1 MLQSIESSK
10 ILSMIGQEK
19 EDENIAAAQQTLF
32 SLQNL
37 ISFNSNKNRKA
48 CIQDLPHSLMQK
60 KVFMLFTS
68 KELFKLRLVC
78 TEWNDLIKTIW
89 CQIVKDEMLE

>member
-1 MLQSIESSK
+1 MESSK
-10 ILSMIGQEK
+10 ILSMMGQEK
-19 EDENIAAAQQTLF
+19 EDNNIVAAQQTLF
-32 SLQNL
+32 SLQHL
-37 ISFNSNKNRKA
+37 INFNSNPNRKA